1 MSHFPE
7 PSRALCLSCGEVI
20 DFPEE
25 QGARCSECGTELD
38 PKAILRLYEYAAEVY
53 YYGVQYRR
61 YYEDAYAESN
71 NPPKPSLLFDGEAF
85 AWVMLAALS
94 GVVGNAAY
102 DLVKSVANRVR
113 EDVAAG
119 RLPARDYSPMLELS
133 DNELGEL
140 IGSAREYRNGMDG
153 LTKEVRAAIAEEIV
167 ADSVVHNPAVANEMM
182 KLMRHKKV
190 TQKDRKRFSE
200 LLRKTLVAQ
209 QQRSHLPASAFSG
222 LWSRRA
228 K

>member
-7 PSRALCLSCGEVI
+7 PTRALCLSCGEI
-20 DFPEE
+20 ADFPQE
-25 QGARCSECGTELD
+25 QIASCTECGAELD
-38 PKAILRLYEYAAEVY
+38 RKAILRLYEYAAETY

-61 YYEDAYAESN
+61 YYEEAYAKDDR
-71 NPPKPSLLFDGEAF
+71 PPKPSLLFDGEAF

-102 DLVKSVANRVR
+102 DLVKAVANRVF

-119 RLPARDYSPMLELS
+119 KLPTRNYSPMLELS
-133 DNELGEL
+133 DDELGEI

-167 ADSVVHNPAVANEMM
+167 ADSVSHNPAIANELM
-182 KLMRHKKV
+182 KLMRRDKV
-190 TQKDRKRFSE
+190 TQKHRKRFAE
-200 LLRKTLVAQ
+200 LFRKSMVAH
-209 QQRSHLPASAFSG
+209 QQRSRLSASSFSG
-222 LWSRRA
+222 LWSRRS